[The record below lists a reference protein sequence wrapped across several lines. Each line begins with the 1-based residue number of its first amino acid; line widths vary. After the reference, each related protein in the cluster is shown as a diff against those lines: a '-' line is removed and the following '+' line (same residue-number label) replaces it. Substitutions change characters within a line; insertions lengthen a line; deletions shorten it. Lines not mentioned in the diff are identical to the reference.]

1 MKSAPSCAT
10 SIGRCG
16 TDCEQLSM
24 TSAPT
29 SCARATMR
37 ETLLIVP
44 RMFDM
49 CTTDTSLV
57 RSFTRSCRFDSSS
70 RPSSV
75 TPNQRSVAPVRSQSS
90 CHGTRLEWCSIS
102 DTTISSPGPSDRNGP
117 DVYAT
122 RLIASD
128 EFLVKT
134 TSSGDDAPMNEAT
147 FARAPSYAEVDS
159 VPRVCTDRETL
170 ALCRSW
176 YSRSTSSTWRG
187 FCEVFALSRYT
198 RW

>member
-1 MKSAPSCAT
+1 M
-10 SIGRCG
+10 
-16 TDCEQLSM
+16 L
-24 TSAPT
+24 
-29 SCARATMR
+29 
-37 ETLLIVP
+37 
-44 RMFDM
+44 
-49 CTTDTSLV
+49 DTQVNDTILV
-57 RSFTRSCRFDSSS
+57 RSVISSS
-70 RPSSV
+70 AFDRSSCPSGV
-75 TPNQRSVAPVRSQSS
+75 IPNQRSVAPVRSQSS

-117 DVYAT
+117 DEYAT

-134 TSSGDDAPMNEAT
+134 TSSGDDAPMNAAT

-170 ALCRSW
+170 ELCRSW